1 MTTAA
6 PRARD
11 RWEDRMISDLTACLR
26 RLLSDERGATA
37 VEYSL
42 IAAGVAVAIAST
54 VWLVGA
60 QVKTALYDK
69 IAAIF

>member
-1 MTTAA
+1 
-6 PRARD
+6 
-11 RWEDRMISDLTACLR
+11 MISDLTACLR

-37 VEYSL
+37 IEYSM
-42 IAAGVAVAIAST
+42 IAAGVGVAIAST

-69 IAAIF
+69 IAAMF